1 MGFTLTN
8 FYNTSHLQK
17 HHNSILE
24 NQGCSRK
31 KKMMNTKECM
41 EGDDDDDDDDD
52 DASSLKGFIKWKH
65 TCQSCNQKVHL
76 LLCPLLPTCGK
87 QQDNPRKIGILRK
100 ENNYP

>member
-1 MGFTLTN
+1 MGFTLTS
-8 FYNTSHLQK
+8 TIPSHLQK
-17 HHNSILE
+17 HHNLILE

-31 KKMMNTKECM
+31 KKKMNTKECM
-41 EGDDDDDDDDD
+41 EGDDDDDDDD

-65 TCQSCNQKVHL
+65 TCNQKVHL